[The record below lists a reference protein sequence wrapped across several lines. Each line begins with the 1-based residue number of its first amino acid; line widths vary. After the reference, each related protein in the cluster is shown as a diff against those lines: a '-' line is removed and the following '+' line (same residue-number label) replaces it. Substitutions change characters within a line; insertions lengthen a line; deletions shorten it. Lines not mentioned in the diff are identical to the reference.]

1 MTLALHGDAAGV
13 TFAVKVVPNSSK
25 ARVVGLLGSAL
36 KVAVTAPPE
45 QGKANAAVC
54 ALLATALGVDRRTVQ
69 VTAGHQSA
77 HKRVTITGLDAATLL
92 QRLGLPG

>member
-1 MTLALHGDAAGV
+1 MTLALQTGPTGV

-25 ARVVGLLGSAL
+25 ARVVGLLGEAL

-54 ALLATALGVDRRTVQ
+54 ALLAATLGVDRRTVQ
-69 VTAGHQSA
+69 ITAGHQNA
-77 HKRVTITGLDAATLL
+77 HKRVTITGLDAATLR
-92 QRLGLPG
+92 QRLGLPT